1 METMEMIDGLTRKM
15 AELAQLVEKK
25 SGNKNPDYYKTL
37 KEYRMLRV
45 IVGLID
51 NNIGIDQD
59 TLAWLENYSKGSA
72 TGNKIV
78 IAVHE
83 GDNVLELLDKY
94 NDVKDIYNRIKKAV
108 DEAGLKIVGSS
119 IVK

>member
-1 METMEMIDGLTRKM
+1 METMEMINGLTRKVT
-15 AELAQLVEKK
+15 ELAQLVEKK
-25 SGNKNPDYYKTL
+25 AGNKNPDYYKTL
-37 KEYRMLRV
+37 KEYRMLKV

-59 TLAWLENYSKGSA
+59 TQSWLEEYSKSSA

-78 IAVHE
+78 IEVKE

-94 NDVKDIYNRIKKAV
+94 DGVRDVYNRIKKAV
-108 DEAGLKIVGSS
+108 EEAGLKIEGSS